1 MERGRGVSGMNG
13 LIVDDEAAARSRLT
27 RMLSKH
33 PEVRVVGEACDGVQ
47 ALESI
52 ERLRPDLVFL
62 DVQMPG
68 LNGFQVIRSMPAATP
83 RPLIIFVT
91 GYDQHALAA
100 FEANAL
106 AYLLKPV
113 EKDQLAQVLERAG
126 KLCAFERLRSEEQ
139 RRVEETARA
148 RAPVLEQIVGCKRD
162 RYVLLNPDEILYFSA
177 EDGLVK
183 AKTASESYVVNYQLA
198 ELEAALQQAFF
209 RARRSALVNLRR
221 VKEIRP
227 FFKSS
232 FLLAMPDAT
241 EIAVSARQAKL
252 LRLRIP
258 GL

>member
-1 MERGRGVSGMNG
+1 MSQMTG
-13 LIVDDEAAARSRLT
+13 LIVDDEASARSRLT

-33 PEVRVVGEACDGVQ
+33 PEVSVVGEASDGLG

-52 ERLRPDLVFL
+52 EKLRPDLVFL
-62 DVQMPG
+62 DIQMPG
-68 LNGFQVIRSMPAATP
+68 LDGFQVIRSLSPEMP

-91 GYDQHALAA
+91 GFDRHALEA

-113 EKDQLAQVLERAG
+113 EKEQLAMVLERAA
-126 KLCAFERLRSEEQ
+126 KLCAFERLRSEEE
-139 RRVEETARA
+139 RLVGEVARA

-162 RYVLLNPDEILYFSA
+162 RFVLLNPDEILYFIA

-183 AKTASESYVVNYQLA
+183 AKTGTESYVVNYQLA
-198 ELEAALQQAFF
+198 ELEAALAAFF

-232 FLLAMPDAT
+232 FVLAMPDAA

>member
-1 MERGRGVSGMNG
+1 MTG

-33 PEVRVVGEACDGVQ
+33 PEVHIVGEACDGLQ
-47 ALESI
+47 AIESL

-62 DVQMPG
+62 DIQMPG
-68 LNGFQVIRSMPAATP
+68 LDGFQVIRSISPDRP
-83 RPLIIFVT
+83 RPLIVFVT
-91 GYDQHALAA
+91 GFDRHALEA

-113 EKDQLAQVLERAG
+113 EKEQLALVLERAA
-126 KLCAFERLRSEEQ
+126 KLCAFEKLRGEEE
-139 RRVEETARA
+139 RRVAEVART
-148 RAPVLEQIVGCKRD
+148 RAPALERIVGRKRD
-162 RYVLLNPDEILYFSA
+162 RFVLLNPEEILYFSA

-183 AKTASESYVVNYQLA
+183 AKTAGESYVVNYQIA
-198 ELEAALQQAFF
+198 ELEAALAQAFF
-209 RARRSALVNLRR
+209 RARRSSLVNLRR

-232 FLLAMPDAT
+232 FVLALPDGA
-241 EIAVSARQAKL
+241 EIAVSARQARL
-252 LRLRIP
+252 LRQRIP

>member
-1 MERGRGVSGMNG
+1 MTA

-33 PEVRVVGEACDGVQ
+33 PEVSVAGEASDGLQ
-47 ALESI
+47 AIESI
-52 ERLRPDLVFL
+52 ENLRPDLVFL
-62 DVQMPG
+62 DIQMPG
-68 LNGFQVIRSMPAATP
+68 LDGFQVIRSISPAVP

-91 GYDQHALAA
+91 GFDSHALEA

-113 EKDQLAQVLERAG
+113 ESQQLAVVLERAV
-126 KLCAFERLRSEEQ
+126 KLCTFERLRTEED
-139 RRVEETARA
+139 RLVAEVVRS
-148 RAPVLEQIVGCKRD
+148 RAPVLQQIVARKRD
-162 RYVLLNPDEILYFSA
+162 RFVLLNPDEILYFNV
-177 EDGLVK
+177 EDGLVR
-183 AKTASESYVVNYQLA
+183 AKTATESYLVNYQLA
-198 ELEAALQQAFF
+198 ELEAALAQAFF
-209 RARRSALVNLRR
+209 RARRSTLVNLQR

-232 FLLAMPDAT
+232 FVLAMSDSA
-241 EIAVSARQAKL
+241 EIAVSARQARL

>member
-1 MERGRGVSGMNG
+1 MTG

-27 RMLSKH
+27 RLLSHH
-33 PEVRVVGEACDGVQ
+33 PEVEIVGEACDGLQ
-47 ALESI
+47 AI
-52 ERLRPDLVFL
+52 ECIEHLKPDLVFL
-62 DVQMPG
+62 DIQMPG
-68 LNGFQVIRSMPAATP
+68 LDGFQVLRAIPEGAP

-91 GYDQHALAA
+91 GYDRHALAA

-113 EKDQLAQVLERAG
+113 EKEQLAQVLERAA
-126 KLCAFERLRSEEQ
+126 KLCAFEHLRTDEEQ
-139 RRVEETARA
+139 RVAEMSRA
-148 RAPVLEQIVGCKRD
+148 RTPALEQIVACKRD
-162 RYVLLNPDEILYFSA
+162 RFVLLNPEEILYFSA
-177 EDGLVK
+177 ENGLVK
-183 AKTASESYVVNYQLA
+183 AKTATDSYLVNYQLA
-198 ELEAALQQAFF
+198 ELEAALSQGFF

-232 FLLAMPDAT
+232 FVLAMPDAA

>member
-1 MERGRGVSGMNG
+1 MSEMTG

-33 PEVRVVGEACDGVQ
+33 PEVRIAGEASDGLQ
-47 ALESI
+47 AVERI
-52 ERLRPDLVFL
+52 ENLRPDLVFL
-62 DVQMPG
+62 DIQMPG
-68 LNGFQVIRSMPAATP
+68 LDGFQVIRSISPAVP

-91 GYDQHALAA
+91 GFDSHALQA

-113 EKDQLAQVLERAG
+113 EAEQLAIVLERAA
-126 KLCAFERLRSEEQ
+126 KLCRFERLRTEED
-139 RRVEETARA
+139 RLVAEVART
-148 RAPVLEQIVGCKRD
+148 RTPVLEQIVARKRD
-162 RYVLLNPDEILYFSA
+162 RFVLLKPDEILYFNV
-177 EDGLVK
+177 ENGLVR
-183 AKTASESYVVNYQLA
+183 AKTATESYLVNYQLA
-198 ELEAALQQAFF
+198 ELEAALAQAFF
-209 RARRSALVNLRR
+209 RARRSTLVNLRR

-232 FLLAMPDAT
+232 FVLAMSDAA
-241 EIAVSARQAKL
+241 EISVSARQARL

>member
-1 MERGRGVSGMNG
+1 LNQMTG
-13 LIVDDEAAARSRLT
+13 LIVDDEGAARSRLL
-27 RMLSKH
+27 RMLSNH
-33 PEVRVVGEACDGVQ
+33 PEISVVGEASDGLQ
-47 ALESI
+47 ALERI
-52 ERLRPDLVFL
+52 EKLRPDLVFL
-62 DVQMPG
+62 DIQMPG
-68 LNGFQVIRSMPAATP
+68 LDGFQVIRSIPAATP
-83 RPLIIFVT
+83 RPLIVFVT
-91 GYDQHALAA
+91 GFDRHALEA

-113 EKDQLAQVLERAG
+113 EKEQLALVLERAA
-126 KLCAFERLRSEEQ
+126 KLCAFDQLRSEEE
-139 RRVEETARA
+139 RVVAEVSRA

-162 RYVLLNPDEILYFSA
+162 RFVLLNPDEVLYFVS

-183 AKTASESYVVNYQLA
+183 AKTATESYLVNYQLS
-198 ELEAALQQAFF
+198 ELEAALPQTFF

-232 FLLAMPDAT
+232 FVLAMTDAA

>member
-1 MERGRGVSGMNG
+1 MTG
-13 LIVDDEAAARSRLT
+13 LIVDDESAARSRLT
-27 RMLSKH
+27 RMLTKH
-33 PEVRVVGEACDGVQ
+33 SGVSIVGEASNGLQ

-62 DVQMPG
+62 DIQMPG
-68 LNGFQVIRSMPAATP
+68 LDGFQVIRSISPATP

-91 GYDQHALAA
+91 GFDRHALEA

-113 EKDQLAQVLERAG
+113 EKEQLAMVLERAA
-126 KLCAFERLRSEEQ
+126 KLCAFERLRSEEE
-139 RRVEETARA
+139 RLVAEVAHAR
-148 RAPVLEQIVGCKRD
+148 PTVLEQIVGCKRD
-162 RYVLLNPDEILYFSA
+162 RFFLLNPDEILYFSA
-177 EDGLVK
+177 ENGLVK
-183 AKTASESYVVNYQLA
+183 AKTVTESYVVNYQLA
-198 ELEAALQQAFF
+198 ELEAGLAQVFF

-232 FLLAMPDAT
+232 FVLAMPDAA

>member
-1 MERGRGVSGMNG
+1 MTG

-27 RMLSKH
+27 RLLAQH
-33 PEVRVVGEACDGVQ
+33 PEVNIVGEAGDGLQ
-47 ALESI
+47 ALDRI
-52 ERLRPDLVFL
+52 QALRPDVVFL
-62 DVQMPG
+62 DIQMPG
-68 LNGFQVIRSMPAATP
+68 LDGFQVIRSLSPESP
-83 RPLIIFVT
+83 RPLVIFVT
-91 GYDQHALAA
+91 GFDRHALEA

-113 EKDQLAQVLERAG
+113 EREQLAMVLERAS
-126 KLCAFERLRSEEQ
+126 KLCAFEQLRAEEEQ
-139 RRVEETARA
+139 AVSEVART
-148 RAPVLEQIVGCKRD
+148 RPQTLDQIVARKRD
-162 RYVLLNPDEILYFSA
+162 RFVLLNPDDILYFSA

-183 AKTASESYVVNYQLA
+183 AKTATESYLVNYQLA
-198 ELEAALQQAFF
+198 ELEAALAQSFF

-232 FLLAMPDAT
+232 FVLAMPDEA

-252 LRLRIP
+252 LRQRMP

>member
-1 MERGRGVSGMNG
+1 MTG

-33 PEVRVVGEACDGVQ
+33 PEVSIAGEASDGLQ

-52 ERLRPDLVFL
+52 GRLRPDLVFL
-62 DVQMPG
+62 DIQMPG
-68 LNGFQVIRSMPAATP
+68 LDGFQVIRSIPAEVP

-91 GYDQHALAA
+91 GFDRHALEA

-113 EKDQLAQVLERAG
+113 EHEQLAMVLERAA
-126 KLCAFERLRSEEQ
+126 KLCAFEQMRQQEESRVAELVRS
-139 RRVEETARA
+139 
-148 RAPVLEQIVGCKRD
+148 RAPALEQIVARKRD
-162 RYVLLNPDEILYFSA
+162 RFVLLNPEEILYFCV
-177 EDGLVK
+177 EGGLVR
-183 AKTASESYVVNYQLA
+183 AKTATESFVVNYQLA
-198 ELEAALQQAFF
+198 DLEAALAHAFF
-209 RARRSALVNLRR
+209 RARREALVNLKQ

-232 FLLAMPDAT
+232 FVLAMPDAA
-241 EIAVSARQAKL
+241 EIAVSARQARL
-252 LRLRIP
+252 LRQRIP

>member
-1 MERGRGVSGMNG
+1 MTG

-33 PEVRVVGEACDGVQ
+33 QEVSVVGESSDGLQ

-52 ERLRPDLVFL
+52 EKLRPDLVFL
-62 DVQMPG
+62 DIQMPG
-68 LNGFQVIRSMPAATP
+68 LDGFQVIRSLSPAMP

-91 GYDQHALAA
+91 GFDRHALAA

-113 EKDQLAQVLERAG
+113 EKEQLAVVLERAA
-126 KLCAFERLRSEEQ
+126 KICAFERLRGEEE
-139 RRVEETARA
+139 RRVLEVARA
-148 RAPVLEQIVGCKRD
+148 RVPVLEQIVGCKRD
-162 RYVLLNPDEILYFSA
+162 RFVLLNPEEIFYFAS
-177 EDGLVK
+177 ENGLVR
-183 AKTASESYVVNYQLA
+183 AKTATESYVVNYQLA
-198 ELEAALQQAFF
+198 ELEAALAQAFF
-209 RARRSALVNLRR
+209 RARRSALVNLRQ

-232 FLLAMPDAT
+232 FVLAMPDAA
-241 EIAVSARQAKL
+241 EIVVSARQAKL
-252 LRLRIP
+252 LRQRIP

>member
-1 MERGRGVSGMNG
+1 MTG

-27 RMLSKH
+27 RMLAKH
-33 PEVRVVGEACDGVQ
+33 PEVTVAGEASDGLQ

-52 ERLRPDLVFL
+52 EKLRPDLVFL
-62 DVQMPG
+62 DIQMPG
-68 LNGFQVIRSMPAATP
+68 LDGFQVIRSLPVEMP

-91 GYDQHALAA
+91 GFDRHALAA

-113 EKDQLAQVLERAG
+113 EKEQLAMVLERAA
-126 KLCAFERLRSEEQ
+126 KLCAFERLRSEEE
-139 RRVEETARA
+139 RLVAEVARS
-148 RAPVLEQIVGCKRD
+148 RAPALEQIVGCKRD
-162 RYVLLNPDEILYFSA
+162 RYVLLNPDDILYFSA
-177 EDGLVK
+177 DNGLVK
-183 AKTASESYVVNYQLA
+183 AKTATESYVVNYQLA
-198 ELEAALQQAFF
+198 DLETALAQAFF

-232 FLLAMPDAT
+232 FVLAMPDAA
-241 EIAVSARQAKL
+241 EITVSARQAKL

>member
-1 MERGRGVSGMNG
+1 MTG
-13 LIVDDEAAARSRLT
+13 LIVDDETAARSRLT
-27 RMLSKH
+27 RMLAKH
-33 PEVRVVGEACDGVQ
+33 PEVNVVGDASDGLQ

-52 ERLRPDLVFL
+52 EKLRPDLVFL
-62 DVQMPG
+62 DIQMPG
-68 LNGFQVIRSMPAATP
+68 LDGFQVIRSLPAEMP

-91 GYDQHALAA
+91 GFDRHALAA

-113 EKDQLAQVLERAG
+113 EKEQLALVLERAA
-126 KLCAFERLRSEEQ
+126 KLCAFERLRAEEE
-139 RRVEETARA
+139 RLVAEVARS
-148 RAPVLEQIVGCKRD
+148 RAPALEQIVGCKRD
-162 RYVLLNPDEILYFSA
+162 RYVLLNPDDILYFSA
-177 EDGLVK
+177 DNGLVK
-183 AKTASESYVVNYQLA
+183 AKTATESYVVNYQLA
-198 ELEAALQQAFF
+198 DLETALAQAFF

-232 FLLAMPDAT
+232 FVLAMPDAA
-241 EIAVSARQAKL
+241 EITVSARQAKL

>member
-1 MERGRGVSGMNG
+1 MTG
-13 LIVDDEAAARSRLT
+13 LIVDDEAAARSRLA
-27 RMLSKH
+27 RMLAKH
-33 PEVRVVGEACDGVQ
+33 PEVQIVGEACDGLQ

-52 ERLRPDLVFL
+52 GKLQPDVVFL
-62 DVQMPG
+62 DIQMPG
-68 LNGFQVIRSMPAATP
+68 LDGFQVIRAIPAETP

-91 GYDQHALAA
+91 GFDRHALEA

-113 EKDQLAQVLERAG
+113 EAEQLATVLERAS
-126 KLCAFERLRSEEQ
+126 KLCAFDQDHAVAEVVQ
-139 RRVEETARA
+139 A

-162 RYVLLNPDEILYFSA
+162 RFVLLNPDDILYFNA
-177 EDGLVK
+177 EDGLVR
-183 AKTASESYVVNYQLA
+183 AKTATESYVVNYQLA
-198 ELEAALQQAFF
+198 ELETALAAAFF
-209 RARRSALVNLRR
+209 RARRSTLVNLRR

-232 FLLAMPDAT
+232 FVLAMADAA

>member
-1 MERGRGVSGMNG
+1 VTGITA

-27 RMLSKH
+27 RMLSQH
-33 PEVRVVGEACDGVQ
+33 EEIRIAGEASDGLQ

-52 ERLRPDLVFL
+52 EKLRPDVVFL
-62 DVQMPG
+62 DIQMPG
-68 LNGFQVIRSMPAATP
+68 LDGFQVIRSIPAAAP
-83 RPLIIFVT
+83 HPLIIFVT
-91 GYDQHALAA
+91 GFDQHALEA

-113 EKDQLAQVLERAG
+113 EKEQLDVVLERAS
-126 KLCAFERLRSEEQ
+126 KLCAFEELRREQ
-139 RRVEETARA
+139 EQAVAEMTRS
-148 RAPVLEQIVGCKRD
+148 RAPGLEQIVACKRD
-162 RYVLLNPDEILYFSA
+162 RFVLLNPEEILYFCA
-177 EDGLVK
+177 DNGLVK
-183 AKTASESYVVNYQLA
+183 AKTATESYLVNYQLA
-198 ELEAALQQAFF
+198 ELETALAQTFF
-209 RARRSALVNLRR
+209 RARRSTLVNLRR

-232 FLLAMPDAT
+232 FVLAMPDAA